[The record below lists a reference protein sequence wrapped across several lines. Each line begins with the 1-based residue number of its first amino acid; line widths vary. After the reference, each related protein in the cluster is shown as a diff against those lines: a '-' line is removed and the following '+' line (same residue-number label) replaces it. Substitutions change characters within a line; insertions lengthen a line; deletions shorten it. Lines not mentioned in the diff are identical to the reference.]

1 MSTTL
6 PALEEIRVM
15 GRRLREAPTASLVDE
30 LLALTHACE
39 AKVARYAVL
48 ALAGAE
54 GEEKAEQRLLE
65 LWDDPLLKPEMR
77 RAVVKTLGVVGG
89 PRAKELITH
98 HNHESSILD
107 LEFQRLRQQALLIL
121 ARRLER
127 AGTETDRPR
136 GSIRDDVAIDR
147 LRVRLACRNGLERIT
162 CVDLAESR
170 ILGPGRLELWHR
182 GPLAALFRARTF
194 ESLALTLPP
203 QPVRNGDIAA
213 AAAAALTSEQARRI
227 LSTLTSGAIR
237 YRLAWK
243 GDGRQNQLVW
253 RIAELAQALWPDL
266 VNDPRS
272 STWEAELHPRG
283 DQLYVDLVPKA
294 LIDPRFA
301 YRQADVP
308 AASHPPLAAALA
320 RIGGVKADDVVWDPF
335 AGSGTELVERAL
347 LGPAHILVGT
357 DRDPSAL
364 RAASANIAAAK
375 LSDRVRLIEADA
387 LTFRDLRPTLILTNP
402 PLGRRVARSEGGE
415 LLDTFLTHAAAL
427 LAPGGRLVWVSPD
440 ARRHGALAQRLGL
453 RIGYEQRVDMGGF
466 PATVQRFDWLPERA
480 NERHS

>member
-1 MSTTL
+1 
-6 PALEEIRVM
+6 M
-15 GRRLREAPTASLVDE
+15 GRRLREAPTASLIDE
-30 LLALTHACE
+30 LLALTHAQE

-54 GEEKAEQRLLE
+54 GESRAEERLLE

-77 RAVVKTLGVVGG
+77 RAVVRSLGSVGG
-89 PRAKELITH
+89 ALAKERITN
-98 HNHESSILD
+98 HNHGDSNFD

-121 ARRLER
+121 SRRLGR
-127 AGTETDRPR
+127 ASTQADRPR
-136 GSIRDDVAIDR
+136 GTIRDDVPIDR
-147 LRVRLACRNGLERIT
+147 LRIRLACRNGLERIT

-182 GPLAALFRARTF
+182 GPLAALFRVRTF

-203 QPVRNGDIAA
+203 QPVRDGDVAS
-213 AAAAALTSEQARRI
+213 AAAAALTSDQARLI

-294 LIDPRFA
+294 LVDPRFS
-301 YRQADVP
+301 YRLADVP

-320 RIGGVKADDVVWDPF
+320 RVAGVKGDDVVWDPF

-347 LGPAHILVGT
+347 LGAARELIGT
-357 DRDPSAL
+357 DRDPAAL
-364 RAASANIAAAK
+364 RAASANIGAAG
-375 LSDRVRLIEADA
+375 LTGRVSLIEADA
-387 LTFRDLRPTLILTNP
+387 LAFRDARPTLILTNP

-415 LLDTFLTHAAAL
+415 LLDAFLRHAASR

-440 ARRHGALAQRLGL
+440 ARRHGALAERLGL
-453 RIGYEQRVDMGGF
+453 RVGYEQRVDMGGF
-466 PATVQRFDWLPERA
+466 PATIQRLEMGGFPAAIGR
-480 NERHS
+480 